1 MVEEFRWPLELA
13 ASCSFWRGTSLVT
26 TARFAGGFFGSS
38 PRLWWCSVLLC
49 ALLCVLFVWW
59 WCSLWRVVYE
69 CFFFLY
75 DAAACLLF
83 QKKKSLNAK
92 GLLSDKFDLYS
103 PFALSEKKFLNRFM
117 HPYKHMVPG
126 LADAYASSCAG
137 KGTQDIPI

>member
-1 MVEEFRWPLELA
+1 MAPLPGCSGVVFCCVCCLCGGGVRFGA
-13 ASCSFWRGTSLVT
+13 LCMNASSSYMMRQCS
-26 TARFAGGFFGSS
+26 
-38 PRLWWCSVLLC
+38 
-49 ALLCVLFVWW
+49 
-59 WCSLWRVVYE
+59 
-69 CFFFLY
+69 
-75 DAAACLLF
+75 CLLF

-137 KGTQDIPI
+137 KVPHGHTYLI